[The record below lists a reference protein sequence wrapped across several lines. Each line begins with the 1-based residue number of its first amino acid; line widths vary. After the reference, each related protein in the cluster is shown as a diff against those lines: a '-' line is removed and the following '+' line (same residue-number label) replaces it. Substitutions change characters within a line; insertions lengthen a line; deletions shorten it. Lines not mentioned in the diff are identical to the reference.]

1 MLLTDREPGEQR
13 RRSQKSQISQRD
25 FHFQFLMIYGFA
37 TYVVQ
42 IQTRRKIKPS
52 YVELVI
58 GKLLLL
64 CIGVWPQTKQK
75 CYLWK
80 DLPDKNISLIR
91 DPVKISNCLNCF
103 LLNPT
108 LIMPPEAQKV
118 TDRMVCDAMCHYVYP
133 FP

>member
-42 IQTRRKIKPS
+42 IQTRRKIKPC
-52 YVELVI
+52 YVKLVI
-58 GKLLLL
+58 GKFLLL

-75 CYLWK
+75 CYLRK
-80 DLPDKNISLIR
+80 DLPDKNKGSGQNFKLSKLFSSESH
-91 DPVKISNCLNCF
+91 P
-103 LLNPT
+103 
-108 LIMPPEAQKV
+108 
-118 TDRMVCDAMCHYVYP
+118 HYAP
-133 FP
+133 RSTEGD